1 MLKSIDSNL
10 PELKQLAADD
20 KSLQKLLLD
29 INEDLLTDII
39 SVLEPFDQAT
49 RLVSA
54 DTVPTLHLVTAMST
68 TNEALGVQ
76 TSGYRGGSRTQDSTV
91 NVHDIEISSW
101 GFFIMWLFCW
111 TLVLKTTEV

>member
-54 DTVPTLHLVTAMST
+54 DTVPTLHLVTAIRLQLMKHLVCKPADTEAVVELKNQLST
-68 TNEALGVQ
+68 FMISHFHLGVLL
-76 TSGYRGGSRTQDSTV
+76 
-91 NVHDIEISSW
+91 NVA
-101 GFFIMWLFCW
+101 L
-111 TLVLKTTEV
+111 LLYPR